1 MVAIVARTYRPH
13 RTAASAWRASS
24 TPVNVAVMRIAFA
37 AAFLAIAVSAH
48 AEEGRFAL
56 SPSRD
61 GIVRLDT
68 ATGATSHCAPVKGV
82 WRCAPLQFESNRL
95 DALATEVAALTA
107 RVAALNARVAAL
119 PQMQEAIPT
128 PPEQPSVLAEPRPNF
143 MREALGRFL
152 DLVRT
157 LKHGREA

>member
-1 MVAIVARTYRPH
+1 M
-13 RTAASAWRASS
+13 SS
-24 TPVNVAVMRIAFA
+24 TPVNVVLMRIAFA
-37 AAFLAIAVSAH
+37 TAFLAIAVSAH

-107 RVAALNARVAAL
+107 KVAALNARLATL
-119 PQMQEAIPT
+119 PQMQEPM
-128 PPEQPSVLAEPRPNF
+128 PPERPSVRVEPKPNF